1 MGELNEWYLPC
12 PAPIGVRHK
21 MEFVHNNEPYGAL
34 FAFAEGFIRQNLG
47 SCTDDRCGRIDS
59 GVSSHH
65 TDVVGSEDLA

>member
-1 MGELNEWYLPC
+1 
-12 PAPIGVRHK
+12 